1 MYVHKLVMSSGVSV
15 GDSSTGSSMLDNAS
29 VTFSTDAL
37 IQRGAPLSLSFA
49 DDNIDVA

>member
-15 GDSSTGSSMLDNAS
+15 GASSTGSSMLDNAS
-29 VTFSTDAL
+29 VTCSTGWTNSTGAL
-37 IQRGAPLSLSFA
+37 LSLGSA